1 MPLLRS
7 PVPVLLLTAALVAAS
22 PALARPK
29 VGLVL
34 SGGGARGVAHI
45 GVLKVLEELHIPVDY
60 VVGTSMGAIVAGAYA
75 MGNDPAALEARLKTV
90 DWDEVLNDR
99 PPRLERSAYS
109 KANERNNIT
118 SQELGLRDAKVQVPR
133 GLNYGQQI
141 EFFFNT
147 LASQTGEVGHF
158 DQLDIPFR
166 AVATD
171 IETGKMVLLE
181 RGGIA
186 RAMRASM
193 SVPGI
198 FAPVDIG
205 GRALLD
211 GGLVRNLPV
220 DVARGMGADIIIAV
234 NLGTAL
240 LKRDKI
246 VSVFG
251 VGQQMLNILT
261 EQNVQASLQQLTP
274 RDVLILPALGEFS
287 AADFENAT
295 STIAIGEAAARAAAP
310 QLQTLALDDGAW
322 RAHLAQRRARHPA
335 PRTVNAVRVDRSRL
349 THMSEQA
356 VARRVSIQPGVA
368 FDPAQLQA
376 DLNALYAS
384 GDFQSVNHHFE
395 QDAGGRTLVI
405 EPAEKEWGPNYLR
418 AGVRLSTDLAGESD
432 FTILLSHRWKWLNAS
447 GLEWRNDVSLGQVM
461 ALKSQLYQ
469 PLGSTN
475 RWFLAPSLNLSQTR
489 DNLIVDDQPVATYR
503 IRQRSLGL
511 DIGKHI
517 DSATTVRAGLER
529 GVTSADPSVAVPEF
543 TSQENRIG
551 LFKLELVRD
560 RLDDW
565 VFPAA
570 GTYAFGA
577 ARIALPGLGADSRY
591 QRAEAGAE
599 SVWAFK
605 QHRLNLGLRGGRIW
619 GEQLPLLELFSL
631 GGFMNM
637 SGYQPRQL
645 VGEGYAYA
653 RAIYTRQSELLGLKN
668 VYLGGSL
675 EAGRIVHR
683 FNGPQA
689 GTQFSSAVFG
699 AVDTGVG
706 PFTLGVGMGEGGNH
720 TFYLFFGKP

>member
-1 MPLLRS
+1 
-7 PVPVLLLTAALVAAS
+7 VA
-22 PALARPK
+22 
-29 VGLVL
+29 
-34 SGGGARGVAHI
+34 
-45 GVLKVLEELHIPVDY
+45 
-60 VVGTSMGAIVAGAYA
+60 
-75 MGNDPAALEARLKTV
+75 
-90 DWDEVLNDR
+90 WDEVLNDR
-99 PPRLERSAYS
+99 PPRLERSAYT
-109 KANERNNIT
+109 KANERNNIS

-147 LASQTGEVGHF
+147 LAAQTGEVGHF

-171 IETGKMVLLE
+171 IETGKMVVLE

-198 FAPVDIG
+198 FAPVEID

-220 DVARGMGADIIIAV
+220 DVAHDMGADIIIAV
-234 NLGTAL
+234 NLGSSL

-261 EQNVQASLQQLTP
+261 EQNVQASLQQLTAN
-274 RDVLILPALGEFS
+274 DVLILPPLGEYS

-295 STIAIGEAAARAAAP
+295 STISIGETAARAVAP
-310 QLQTLALDDGAW
+310 QLQKLSLDAAAW
-322 RAHLAQRRARHPA
+322 RAHMAQRRARHPRPSA
-335 PRTVNAVRVDRSRL
+335 VNAVRIDRSRL
-349 THMSEQA
+349 THMSEQS
-356 VARRVSIQPGVA
+356 VASRVTIRPGVA
-368 FDPAQLQA
+368 FDPDQLQA

-395 QDAGGRTLVI
+395 QDASGRTLVI

-432 FTILLSHRWKWLNAS
+432 FTLLLSHRWKWLNAT

-469 PLGSTN
+469 PLGTAG
-475 RWFLAPSLNLSQTR
+475 RWFVAPSVSLSQTR

-503 IRQRSLGL
+503 IRQRS
-511 DIGKHI
+511 IGIDFGQHL

-529 GVTSADPSVAVPEF
+529 GSTSADPSVAVPDF
-543 TSQENRIG
+543 AGQENRIG
-551 LFKLELVRD
+551 LFKVEVVRD

-565 VFPAA
+565 VFPAD

-577 ARIALPGLGADSRY
+577 ARISTPGLGADSHY
-591 QRAEAGAE
+591 QKAEAGIE

-619 GEQLPLLELFSL
+619 GDTLPVLELFSL

-653 RAIYTRQSELLGLKN
+653 RAIYTRQTELLGLKN

-675 EAGRIVHR
+675 EAGHIAHR
-683 FNGPQA
+683 FNGPQIR
-689 GTQFSSAVFG
+689 TQLSSSLFG
-699 AVDTGVG
+699 AVDTGIG
-706 PFTLGVGMGEGGNH
+706 PFTLGVGLGQGGNH

>member
-1 MPLLRS
+1 MLRS
-7 PVPVLLLTAALVAAS
+7 RTLLFLTLLAIAAS

-45 GVLKVLEELHIPVDY
+45 GVLKVLEEMRIPVDY
-60 VVGTSMGAIVAGAYA
+60 VVGTSMGSIVAGAYA

-90 DWDEVLNDR
+90 AWDEVLNDR
-99 PPRLERSAYS
+99 PPRLERSPYA
-109 KANERNNIT
+109 KANERNNIS

-147 LASQTGEVGHF
+147 LAAQTGEVGHF

-171 IETGKMVLLE
+171 IETGKMVVLQ

-198 FAPVDIG
+198 FAPVEIDG
-205 GRALLD
+205 HALLD

-220 DVARGMGADIIIAV
+220 DVARGMGADIIIAI
-234 NLGTAL
+234 NLGSAL

-261 EQNVQASLQQLTP
+261 EQNVQASLKELTAQ
-274 RDVLILPALGEFS
+274 DVLILPPLGDYS

-295 STIAIGEAAARAAAP
+295 STISIGEAAARTAAP
-310 QLQTLALDDGAW
+310 QLQKLSLDPAAW

-335 PRTVNAVRVDRSRL
+335 PGKVNAIRIDRSRL

-356 VARRVSIQPGVA
+356 VASKFTIRPGVA
-368 FDPAQLQA
+368 FTTDQLQA

-395 QDAGGRTLVI
+395 QDAKGRTLVI

-418 AGVRLSTDLAGESD
+418 AGIRLSTDLAGESD
-432 FTILLSHRWKWLNAS
+432 FTLLLSHRSKWLNAA

-461 ALKSQLYQ
+461 AFKTQLYQ
-469 PLGSTN
+469 PFGASGQ
-475 RWFLAPSLNLSQTR
+475 WFVAPTLNLSQTR

-503 IRQRSLGL
+503 IRQRSFGI
-511 DIGKHI
+511 DVGKHL

-529 GVTSADPSVAVPEF
+529 GSTSADPSVAVPDF

-551 LFKLELVRD
+551 LFKLEFVRD

-577 ARIALPGLGADSRY
+577 LRLSDPALGADSRY
-591 QRAEAGAE
+591 VRAELGAE
-599 SVWAFK
+599 SVWAHG
-605 QHRLNLGLRGGRIW
+605 QHRINLGARGGRIW
-619 GEQLPLLELFSL
+619 GNQLPLLELFSL
-631 GGFMNM
+631 GGFINM

-645 VGEGYAYA
+645 VGQGYAYA
-653 RAIYTRQSELLGLKN
+653 RAIYTRQTEVLGLKN

-675 EAGRIVHR
+675 EAGRILHR
-683 FNGPQA
+683 FNGAQV
-689 GTQFSSAVFG
+689 GTQFSSSVFG
-699 AVDTGVG
+699 AVDTGAG
-706 PFTLGVGMGEGGNH
+706 PFTVGVGFGEGGNH